1 MKTPYFSCILLA
13 ACGVATADVPKKIPE
28 TRYSSLWM
36 NSPFTTK
43 PPPAEAAAVAN
54 PLEDYAL
61 IGVSPIGEG
70 KFRVTV
76 ISKKS
81 PETRIYVETGKE
93 NEEGFA
99 IKSVNKKKGDP
110 LSTTVVMASGNKTGT
125 LKFDEKLLTLAAP
138 QAPAQNQQPG
148 QPGQPVNPNQPQVQP
163 APGQP
168 QPVAGGNVAARQP
181 RARVVPP
188 PTAQP
193 ANNGAGQATQ
203 GQRGNSGRDRRR
215 P

>member
-1 MKTPYFSCILLA
+1 M
-13 ACGVATADVPKKIPE
+13 ADVPKKVPE

-36 NSPFTTK
+36 NSPFTSK
-43 PPPAEAAAVAN
+43 PPPAESAPVAN

-61 IGVSPIGEG
+61 IGVSPIGEA

-76 ISKKS
+76 INKKS
-81 PETRIYVETGKE
+81 PEERIYVETGKE
-93 NEEGFA
+93 NGEGFA

-110 LSTTVVMASGNKTGT
+110 LSTTVVMTSGNKTGT
-125 LKFDEKLLTLAAP
+125 LKFDEKLLTLAA
-138 QAPAQNQQPG
+138 APAAPVPGHQPG
-148 QPGQPVNPNQPQVQP
+148 QPGQPGNPNQPQVQP
-163 APGQP
+163 IPGQP
-168 QPVAGGNVAARQP
+168 AGQPAGANGANTIRQP

-193 ANNGAGQATQ
+193 ANNATQ
-203 GQRGNSGRDRRR
+203 GGQRPGNSGRDRRR